1 MFLLRQ
7 RSGEP
12 AARQRRTVPPVV
24 RAVYRI
30 GRAGALASS
39 TIRRSIIPF
48 VIVVYLAAI

>member
-24 RAVYRI
+24 MR
-30 GRAGALASS
+30 
-39 TIRRSIIPF
+39 F
-48 VIVVYLAAI
+48 YLISVELHQSQSNIHEL